1 MLEMEA
7 VVDGHP
13 EKGTRILVSKKLHLK
28 LEATTT
34 TTLLYHFTCFTIRA
48 HTHTMSL
55 SSPLRPLTRHICR
68 QCRITLARQST
79 AQASTSTTS
88 TSSPPPTSSTTPISL
103 HNAAGTSTY
112 APDNAQSLPRWA
124 RTPAAM
130 KAPYRIRPKT
140 DQDAII
146 INSDPAVLDSFYTR
160 FLGPGGAE
168 TLPEDI
174 KWLAVTHKSFDQGR
188 RGFNERLVFF
198 GRKIVELQTSLA
210 LLDTPKR
217 KGWMER
223 AGMED
228 KFGRKPF
235 VHSATVACT
244 EVRWEEQVKALEK
257 KRMAQLCESYGGRE
271 VIRWQPKQVRLK
283 S

>member
-1 MLEMEA
+1 
-7 VVDGHP
+7 
-13 EKGTRILVSKKLHLK
+13 
-28 LEATTT
+28 
-34 TTLLYHFTCFTIRA
+34 
-48 HTHTMSL
+48 MSL
-55 SSPLRPLTRHICR
+55 SSPLRPLTRHVCR
-68 QCRITLARQST
+68 QCRITLSHQT
-79 AQASTSTTS
+79 TLQASTSSTS
-88 TSSPPPTSSTTPISL
+88 TNSPSTPISL
-103 HNAAGTSTY
+103 HNAAGISTHP
-112 APDNAQSLPRWA
+112 PDNAQSLPRWA

-130 KAPYRIRPKT
+130 KAPHRIRPKT
-140 DQDAII
+140 DQDTIA

-217 KGWMER
+217 KGWLER

-235 VHSATVACT
+235 VHPATVACT
-244 EVRWEEQVKALEK
+244 EVRWEDMVKALEK
-257 KRMAQLCESYGGRE
+257 KRMAQLCETYGGRE
-271 VIRWQPKQVRLK
+271 VLRWQPKQVTMPFRE
-283 S
+283 